1 MAGAPPVANYSV
13 PGPEPMIHPTALIDP
28 KAELADDVEVGA
40 FTIIEGKV
48 RIDAGT
54 RIHSHVV
61 VTGRTTI
68 GKNNHIFQ
76 FSSLGE
82 EPQDKKYAGED
93 TELIIG
99 DNNTIREL
107 CTFSRGS
114 MQGGGVTRIGNN
126 CWIMACVHIAHD
138 CILGNDIIMANNA
151 SLAGHVTIGDYAIL
165 SGYSLIHQFCTVGEH
180 SFTSYNSL
188 VGRSIPPYVVVT
200 SEKSHVKGIN
210 SEGLKRHGFTAEQIN
225 QVRRAY
231 KVLYREGLGLEEATA
246 KITEMAKE
254 SPEIEPMVEFLNSA
268 ERGIIR

>member
-1 MAGAPPVANYSV
+1 
-13 PGPEPMIHPTALIDP
+13 MIHPTALIDP

-40 FTIIEGKV
+40 FSIIGDKV
-48 RIDAGT
+48 RIDSGS
-54 RIHSHVV
+54 RIRSHVV
-61 VTGRTTI
+61 LTGRTTI
-68 GKNNHIFQ
+68 GKDNHIFQ
-76 FSSLGE
+76 FASLGE

-99 DNNTIREL
+99 DNNSIREL

-126 CWIMACVHIAHD
+126 NWIMACVHIAHD

-180 SFTSYNSL
+180 SFTSYASHVNQ
-188 VGRSIPPYVVVT
+188 SIPPYVMVAG
-200 SEKSHVKGIN
+200 EKANVKGIN
-210 SEGLKRHGFTAEQIN
+210 SEGLRRRGFSSEQIN
-225 QVRRAY
+225 QVKRAY
-231 KVLYREGLGLEEATA
+231 KALYRESLSLEDAT
-246 KITEMAKE
+246 IRISEMAKD
-254 SPEIEPMVEFLNSA
+254 SPEIEPLVQFLKTA

>member
-1 MAGAPPVANYSV
+1 
-13 PGPEPMIHPTALIDP
+13 MIHPTALIDP

-48 RIDAGT
+48 RIDSGV
-54 RIHSHVV
+54 RIRSHVV
-61 VTGRTTI
+61 LTGRTTV

-76 FSSLGE
+76 FASIGE

-114 MQGGGVTRIGNN
+114 MQGGGITRIGNN
-126 CWIMACVHIAHD
+126 NWIMACVHIAHD
-138 CILGNDIIMANNA
+138 CILGSDIIMANNA
-151 SLAGHVTIGDYAIL
+151 SLAGHVTIGDHAIL

-180 SFTSYNSL
+180 SFTSYASHVNQ
-188 VGRSIPPYVVVT
+188 SIPPYVTVAG
-200 SEKSHVKGIN
+200 EKANVKGIN
-210 SEGLKRHGFTAEQIN
+210 SEGLKRRGFTAEQIN

-231 KVLYREGLGLEEATA
+231 KALYRESLSLEDATA
-246 KITEMAKE
+246 KITKMAE
-254 SPEIEPMVEFLNSA
+254 TSPEIEPLVRFLNTA

>member
-1 MAGAPPVANYSV
+1 
-13 PGPEPMIHPTALIDP
+13 MIHPTALIDP

-40 FTIIEGKV
+40 FTIIDAKV

-54 RIHSHVV
+54 RIGPHAV

-76 FSSLGE
+76 FTSIGE
-82 EPQDKKYAGED
+82 QPQDKKYAGED

-114 MQGGGVTRIGNN
+114 AQGGGVTRIGSNN
-126 CWIMACVHIAHD
+126 WIMACVHIAHD
-138 CILGNDIIMANNA
+138 CILGDNIIMANNA
-151 SLAGHVTIGDYAIL
+151 SLAGHVTVGDNAIL
-165 SGYSLIHQFCTVGEH
+165 SGYTLIHQFCSVGEH
-180 SFTSYNSL
+180 SFTSFASYVNQ
-188 VGRSIPPYVVVT
+188 SIPPYVTVAG
-200 SEKSHVKGIN
+200 EKARPKGIN
-210 SEGLKRHGFTAEQIN
+210 SEGLKRRGFSSEQIN

-231 KVLYREGLGLEEATA
+231 KTLYRESLSLEEATTRLTA
-246 KITEMAKE
+246 MAVE
-254 SPEIEPMVEFLNSA
+254 SPEIQPMVDFLKLA